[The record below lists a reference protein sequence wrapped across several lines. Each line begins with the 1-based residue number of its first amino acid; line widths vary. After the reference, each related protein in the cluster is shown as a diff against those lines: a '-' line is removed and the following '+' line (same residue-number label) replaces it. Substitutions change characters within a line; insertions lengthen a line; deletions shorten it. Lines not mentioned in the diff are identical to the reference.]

1 MGDPKKQRK
10 KYRRPSHP
18 WEKDRIEAEN
28 KLLQKYGLRRKEEV
42 WKIETLLRSFRRNA
56 RRLLTASGPQ
66 AELETRQMLERLK
79 RLGLISSGAT
89 LDDVLGLTIENILER
104 RLQTIVSKKGLA
116 KTPLQARQLV
126 LHGHVAISGKRVT
139 VPSYLVSVKEEGE
152 IGLAPGS
159 SFASQPKPEVPPPS
173 VEAEGPQ
180 GPQAGEVEGQQ
191 APEQAES
198 KEE

>member
-28 KLLQKYGLRRKEEV
+28 KLLRKYGLRRKEEV
-42 WKIETLLRSFRRNA
+42 WKTETLLRSFRRNA

-66 AELETRQMLERLK
+66 AELETKQLLERLK
-79 RLGLISSGAT
+79 RLGLISGGAT
-89 LDDVLGLTIENILER
+89 LDDVLGLTVENILER

-126 LHGHVAISGKRVT
+126 LHCHVTISGKCVT

-152 IGLAPGS
+152 IGLTPGS
-159 SFASQPKPEVPPPS
+159 AFTQPKPEVPPPV

-180 GPQAGEVEGQQ
+180 GSQAEVEGQQ
-191 APEQAES
+191 APEQVES

>member
-28 KLLQKYGLRRKEEV
+28 KLLQKYGLRRKKEV
-42 WKIETLLRSFRRNA
+42 WKTETLLRSFRRNA
-56 RRLLTASGPQ
+56 RRLLAASGPQ
-66 AELETRQMLERLK
+66 AELETKQMLERLK

-89 LDDVLGLTIENILER
+89 LDDVLGLTVENILEH

-126 LHGHVAISGKRVT
+126 LHGHIMISGKRVT

-159 SFASQPKPEVPPPS
+159 NFTQPKPEVPPPA

-180 GPQAGEVEGQQ
+180 GPQAEVEGQQ

>member
-10 KYRRPSHP
+10 KYLRPSHP

-28 KLLQKYGLRRKEEV
+28 KLLRKYGLRRKEEV
-42 WKIETLLRSFRRNA
+42 WKTETLLRSFRRNA

-89 LDDVLGLTIENILER
+89 LDDVLGLTVENILER

-126 LHGHVAISGKRVT
+126 LHGHVMISGKRVT

-159 SFASQPKPEVPPPS
+159 NFAQPKPEVPPPA
-173 VEAEGPQ
+173 VEAEGSQ
-180 GPQAGEVEGQQ
+180 GPQAEVEGQQ
-191 APEQAES
+191 APEQVES

>member
-28 KLLQKYGLRRKEEV
+28 KLLRKYGLRRKEEV
-42 WKIETLLRSFRRNA
+42 WKTETLLRSFRRNA
-56 RRLLTASGPQ
+56 RRLLAASGPQ
-66 AELETRQMLERLK
+66 AELETKQMLERLK
-79 RLGLISSGAT
+79 RLGLISGGAT
-89 LDDVLGLTIENILER
+89 LDDVLGLTVENILER

-116 KTPLQARQLV
+116 KTLLQARQLV
-126 LHGHVAISGKRVT
+126 LHGHVIISGKRVT

-159 SFASQPKPEVPPPS
+159 NFTQPKPEVPPPA
-173 VEAEGPQ
+173 VEDEGSQ
-180 GPQAGEVEGQQ
+180 GPQAEVEGQQ
-191 APEQAES
+191 APEQVES
-198 KEE
+198 KEG

>member
-28 KLLQKYGLRRKEEV
+28 KLLRKYGLRRKEEV
-42 WKIETLLRSFRRNA
+42 WKTETLLRSFRRNA
-56 RRLLTASGPQ
+56 RRLLAASGPQ
-66 AELETRQMLERLK
+66 AELETKQMLERLK
-79 RLGLISSGAT
+79 RLSLISSGAT
-89 LDDVLGLTIENILER
+89 LDDVLGLTVENILER

-126 LHGHVAISGKRVT
+126 LHGHVMISGRRVT

-152 IGLAPGS
+152 MGLTPGS
-159 SFASQPKPEVPPPS
+159 NFTQPKPEVPPPA

-180 GPQAGEVEGQQ
+180 GPQAEVESQQ
-191 APEQAES
+191 APEQVES

>member
-18 WEKDRIEAEN
+18 WEKDRIESEN
-28 KLLQKYGLRRKEEV
+28 KLLRKYGLRRKEEV
-42 WKIETLLRSFRRNA
+42 WKTETLLRSFRRNA
-56 RRLLTASGPQ
+56 RRLLAASGPQ
-66 AELETRQMLERLK
+66 AELETKQMLERLK

-89 LDDVLGLTIENILER
+89 LDDVLGLTVENILER

-126 LHGHVAISGKRVT
+126 LHGHVMISGKRVT
-139 VPSYLVSVKEEGE
+139 VPSYLVYVKEEGE
-152 IGLAPGS
+152 IGLAPGLN
-159 SFASQPKPEVPPPS
+159 FTQPKPEVPPPA
-173 VEAEGPQ
+173 VEAERPQ
-180 GPQAGEVEGQQ
+180 GPQDEVEGQQ

>member
-28 KLLQKYGLRRKEEV
+28 KLLQKYGLRRKKEV
-42 WKIETLLRSFRRNA
+42 WKTETLLRSFRRNA
-56 RRLLTASGPQ
+56 RRLLAASGPQ
-66 AELETRQMLERLK
+66 AELETKQMLERLK

-89 LDDVLGLTIENILER
+89 LDDVLGLTVENILER

-126 LHGHVAISGKRVT
+126 LHGHVMISGKRVT
-139 VPSYLVSVKEEGE
+139 VPSYLVYVKEEGE

-159 SFASQPKPEVPPPS
+159 NFTQPKPEVPPPA
-173 VEAEGPQ
+173 VEVEVPQ
-180 GPQAGEVEGQQ
+180 GPQAEVEGQQ
-191 APEQAES
+191 APEQTES

>member
-28 KLLQKYGLRRKEEV
+28 KLLQKYGLRRKKEV
-42 WKIETLLRSFRRNA
+42 WKTETLLRSFRRNA
-56 RRLLTASGPQ
+56 RRLLAASGPQ
-66 AELETRQMLERLK
+66 AELETKQMLERLK

-89 LDDVLGLTIENILER
+89 LDDVLGLTVENILER

-116 KTPLQARQLV
+116 KTPLQARQRV
-126 LHGHVAISGKRVT
+126 LHGHVMISGKRVT

-159 SFASQPKPEVPPPS
+159 AFTQPKPEVPPPAA
-173 VEAEGPQ
+173 EAEGPQ
-180 GPQAGEVEGQQ
+180 GPQAEVEGQQ
-191 APEQAES
+191 APEQVET

>member
-28 KLLQKYGLRRKEEV
+28 KLLRKYGLRRKEEV
-42 WKIETLLRSFRRNA
+42 WKTETLLRSFRRNA
-56 RRLLTASGPQ
+56 RRLLAASGPQ
-66 AELETRQMLERLK
+66 AELETKQMLERLK
-79 RLGLISSGAT
+79 RLSLISSGAT
-89 LDDVLGLTIENILER
+89 LDDVLGLTVENILER

-126 LHGHVAISGKRVT
+126 LHGHVMISGRRVT

-152 IGLAPGS
+152 MGLTPGS
-159 SFASQPKPEVPPPS
+159 NFTQPKPEVPPPA
-173 VEAEGPQ
+173 VEAEGLQ
-180 GPQAGEVEGQQ
+180 GPQAEVESQQ
-191 APEQAES
+191 APEQVES

>member
-10 KYRRPSHP
+10 KYLKPSHP

-28 KLLQKYGLRRKEEV
+28 KILQKYGLRRKEEV
-42 WKIETLLRSFRRNA
+42 WKTQTLLRSFRRNA

-66 AELETRQMLERLK
+66 AELETNQLLERLR
-79 RLGLISSGAT
+79 RLGLISGGAT
-89 LDDVLGLTIENILER
+89 LDDVLGLNVENFLER

-116 KTPLQARQLV
+116 ATPLQARQLV
-126 LHGHVAISGKRVT
+126 LHGHITIAGKRVT

-152 IGLAPGS
+152 IGCALGS
-159 SFASQPKPEVPPPS
+159 AFAAQPKPEVPPAAAEPG
-173 VEAEGPQ
+173 EAEAEIQP
-180 GPQAGEVEGQQ
+180 
-191 APEQAES
+191 APEEAQP

>member
-28 KLLQKYGLRRKEEV
+28 KLLQKYGLRRKKEV
-42 WKIETLLRSFRRNA
+42 WKTETLLRSFRRNA
-56 RRLLTASGPQ
+56 RRLLAASGPQ
-66 AELETRQMLERLK
+66 AELETKQMLERLK

-89 LDDVLGLTIENILER
+89 LDDVLGLMVENILER

-126 LHGHVAISGKRVT
+126 LHGHVMISGKRVT
-139 VPSYLVSVKEEGE
+139 VPSYLVYVKEEGE

-159 SFASQPKPEVPPPS
+159 NFTQPKPEVPPPA
-173 VEAEGPQ
+173 VEVEVPQ
-180 GPQAGEVEGQQ
+180 GPQAEVEGQQ
-191 APEQAES
+191 APEQTES

>member
-28 KLLQKYGLRRKEEV
+28 KLLQKYGLRRKKEV
-42 WKIETLLRSFRRNA
+42 WKTETLLRSFRRNA
-56 RRLLTASGPQ
+56 RRLLAASGPQ
-66 AELETRQMLERLK
+66 AELETKQMLERLK
-79 RLGLISSGAT
+79 RLGLISGGAT
-89 LDDVLGLTIENILER
+89 LDDVLGLTVENILER

-126 LHGHVAISGKRVT
+126 LHGHVMISGKRVT
-139 VPSYLVSVKEEGE
+139 VPSYPVSVKEEGE
-152 IGLAPGS
+152 IGLTPGS
-159 SFASQPKPEVPPPS
+159 NFTQPKPEVPPPA

-180 GPQAGEVEGQQ
+180 GSQAEVEGQQ

>member
-28 KLLQKYGLRRKEEV
+28 KLLQKYGLRRKKEV
-42 WKIETLLRSFRRNA
+42 WKTETLLRSFRRNA
-56 RRLLTASGPQ
+56 RRLLAASGPQ
-66 AELETRQMLERLK
+66 AELETKQMLERLK

-89 LDDVLGLTIENILER
+89 LDDVLGLTVENILEH

-116 KTPLQARQLV
+116 KTLLQARQLV
-126 LHGHVAISGKRVT
+126 LHGHVMISGKRVT

-159 SFASQPKPEVPPPS
+159 NFTQPKPEVPPPA

-180 GPQAGEVEGQQ
+180 GPQAEVEGQQ

>member
-28 KLLQKYGLRRKEEV
+28 KLLRKYGLRRKEEV
-42 WKIETLLRSFRRNA
+42 WKTETLLRSFRRNA
-56 RRLLTASGPQ
+56 RRLLAASGSQ
-66 AELETRQMLERLK
+66 AELETKQMLERLK
-79 RLGLISSGAT
+79 RLGLISGGAT
-89 LDDVLGLTIENILER
+89 LDDVLGLTVENILER
-104 RLQTIVSKKGLA
+104 RFQTIVSKKGLA

-126 LHGHVAISGKRVT
+126 LHGHVMISGRRVT

-152 IGLAPGS
+152 IGLTPGS
-159 SFASQPKPEVPPPS
+159 NFTQPKPEVPPPA

-180 GPQAGEVEGQQ
+180 GPQAEVESQQ
-191 APEQAES
+191 APERVES

>member
-28 KLLQKYGLRRKEEV
+28 KLLQKYGLRRKKEV
-42 WKIETLLRSFRRNA
+42 WKTETLLRSFRRNA
-56 RRLLTASGPQ
+56 RRLLAASGPQ
-66 AELETRQMLERLK
+66 AELETKQMLERLK
-79 RLGLISSGAT
+79 RLGLISGGAT
-89 LDDVLGLTIENILER
+89 LDDVLGLTVENILER

-126 LHGHVAISGKRVT
+126 LHGHVMISGKRVT
-139 VPSYLVSVKEEGE
+139 VPSYPVSVKEERE
-152 IGLAPGS
+152 IGLTPGS
-159 SFASQPKPEVPPPS
+159 NFTQPKPEVPPPA

-180 GPQAGEVEGQQ
+180 GSQAEVEGQQ

>member
-28 KLLQKYGLRRKEEV
+28 KLLRKYGLRRKKEV
-42 WKIETLLRSFRRNA
+42 WKTETLLRSFRRNA
-56 RRLLTASGPQ
+56 RRLLAASGPQ
-66 AELETRQMLERLK
+66 AELETKQMLERLK

-89 LDDVLGLTIENILER
+89 LDDVLGLTVENILER

-126 LHGHVAISGKRVT
+126 LHGHVMISGKRVT

-159 SFASQPKPEVPPPS
+159 NFTQPKPEVPPPA
-173 VEAEGPQ
+173 VEAEGSQ
-180 GPQAGEVEGQQ
+180 GPQAEVEGQQ
-191 APEQAES
+191 APEQVES
-198 KEE
+198 KEG

>member
-10 KYRRPSHP
+10 KYLRPSHP

-28 KLLQKYGLRRKEEV
+28 KLLRKYGLRRKEEV
-42 WKIETLLRSFRRNA
+42 WKTETLLRSFRRNA

-66 AELETRQMLERLK
+66 AELETKQLLEKLK

-126 LHGHVAISGKRVT
+126 LHGHVTISGKRVT

-152 IGLAPGS
+152 IGLTPGS
-159 SFASQPKPEVPPPS
+159 NFALQPKPEVPPPA

-180 GPQAGEVEGQQ
+180 GPQAEVEGQQ
-191 APEQAES
+191 APEQVES